1 MPPLTDTG
9 TEYLLHICHPSK
21 QNTTQKGTVHTDDG
35 KQPNRQLRSLPCREL
50 PLAANRINGAADSAP
65 KIKIYKS
72 GLLEKNFLFFI
83 VTDLLLA
90 GNRQNDDLQITFS
103 HKTSANPCKHCIS
116 ACQRTFYSRLTFM
129 FPASIIKEKRP
140 HSRFLKRSVAHG

>member
-1 MPPLTDTG
+1 MRQNTLSAVKKASVYQVTEKAGFLSSCFPFTFIPFFFCTDMPPLTDTG

-21 QNTTQKGTVHTDDG
+21 QNTTQKGAVHTDDG

-72 GLLEKNFLFFI
+72 GLLEKNFLFSYSNGPF
-83 VTDLLLA
+83 A
-90 GNRQNDDLQITFS
+90 GWQ
-103 HKTSANPCKHCIS
+103 SAK
-116 ACQRTFYSRLTFM
+116 
-129 FPASIIKEKRP
+129 
-140 HSRFLKRSVAHG
+140 